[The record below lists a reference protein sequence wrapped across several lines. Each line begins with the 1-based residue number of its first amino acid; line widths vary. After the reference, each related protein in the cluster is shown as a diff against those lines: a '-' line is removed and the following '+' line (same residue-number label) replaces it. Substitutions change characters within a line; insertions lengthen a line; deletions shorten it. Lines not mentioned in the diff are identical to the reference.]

1 MRGRDRHEGTS
12 TGMLS
17 EWSAECGADDPVLV
31 VPWSSPD
38 GELEWV
44 DLREDPYALDD
55 IHEAN
60 DHPALMAALRAL
72 NGPRSPVFTAKCD
85 VWTMDSDELEAAR
98 MELMVEDAVATAGM
112 VSYIDMVWR
121 ERTIFA
127 SRPRMEQMLYRLDR
141 MAVELSY
148 SLAQVEYILRPAVVE
163 LEGAVGEGFA
173 VTLYVK
179 AVGVDEAEAAE
190 RWDEALR
197 AVTALLRAK
206 ELLGR

>member
-1 MRGRDRHEGTS
+1 
-12 TGMLS
+12 MLS
-17 EWSAECGADDPVLV
+17 EWSAECGAEDPVLV

-38 GELEWV
+38 GELHWV

-55 IHEAN
+55 IHEAD
-60 DHPALMAALRAL
+60 DHPALLAALRAL

-85 VWTMDSDELEAAR
+85 VWPMDAEELEAAR
-98 MELMVEDAVATAGM
+98 MELMVEDAVATAGL
-112 VSYIDMVWR
+112 VCYIDMVWR
-121 ERTIFA
+121 ERTVFA
-127 SRPRMEQMLYRLDR
+127 SRHRMEQMLYRLDR
-141 MAVELSY
+141 MAVELTY

-163 LEGAVGEGFA
+163 LEGSVGEGFA

-179 AVGVDEAEAAE
+179 AVGVDEDEAAL